1 MQLKEQ
7 YMYVH
12 CTARCSGINILF
24 MYTVKE
30 GVVKITVYLCTLES
44 VAE

>member
-30 GVVKITVYLCTLES
+30 GVVKITVYLCTLVSE
-44 VAE
+44 AE